1 MLMFMA
7 ARRKEAVMVV
17 VKCCLWVRGCV
28 KGKGCGGGGCDERE
42 GAYVILF

>member
-28 KGKGCGGGGCDERE
+28 KGKGCGGGVVMRGR
-42 GAYVILF
+42 GPM